1 MASPTQYFA
10 FGGRCYHETD
20 QAMRKYFRI
29 SLGFLLVAVGLILS
43 IPGVPGPGIVVII
56 LGLVILAEHY
66 HWARR
71 ALDWAKRKA
80 EEVRNRVKGKA

>member
-1 MASPTQYFA
+1 
-10 FGGRCYHETD
+10 
-20 QAMRKYFRI
+20 MRKYLRI
-29 SLGFLLVAVGLILS
+29 SVGFFLLAAGLVLA
-43 IPGVPGPGIVVII
+43 IPGVPGPGSVVIV

-80 EEVRNRVKGKA
+80 EAVRDRIKSKA

>member
-1 MASPTQYFA
+1 
-10 FGGRCYHETD
+10 
-20 QAMRKYFRI
+20 MRKFLRTAV
-29 SLGFLLVAVGLILS
+29 GFFLLGAGLIMA
-43 IPGVPGPGIVVII
+43 IPGVPGPGIVVIV

-80 EEVRNRVKGKA
+80 EGLRRRVKPSA